1 MCQRSAFR
9 IAEFATLVSIRGL
22 SPELAML
29 ESERFL
35 HGSPERIMSTAILNR
50 HQELIEKL
58 PPASTLILRDISWEE
73 YEEILHAL
81 GEAKGLR
88 ISYDK
93 GTLQV
98 MTLSTR
104 HEKYARLIDNMV
116 SLLSVTMRIKV
127 LCYGSATMK
136 KQHELKG
143 AEPDSCFYVQ
153 NAELVGRKNDIDF
166 SIDPAPDIVVEVDLG
181 HDSLSKFPIYA
192 ALGVPEIWRY
202 DGEIM
207 SIYHLAQDRYVTAP
221 ASQALPALSSDT
233 LTEFLSR
240 SHREDQYEVL
250 LAFENWLQAHE
261 Q

>member
-1 MCQRSAFR
+1 
-9 IAEFATLVSIRGL
+9 
-22 SPELAML
+22 
-29 ESERFL
+29 
-35 HGSPERIMSTAILNR
+35 MSTATTNR

-58 PPASTLILRDISWEE
+58 PPASTLILHGISWEE
-73 YEEILHAL
+73 YEELLDAL
-81 GEAKGLR
+81 GEANGLR
-88 ISYDK
+88 VSYDQ
-93 GTLQV
+93 GTLQI

-104 HEKYARLIDNMV
+104 HEKYVRLIDNMV
-116 SLLSVTMRIKV
+116 SLFSIKRRIKV

-136 KQHELKG
+136 KQHKLKG

-153 NAELVGRKNDIDF
+153 NAALVGGKSEIDF
-166 SIDPAPDIVVEVDLG
+166 SIDAPPDVVVEVDLG

-202 DGEIM
+202 DGEFM
-207 SIYHLAQDRYVTAP
+207 TMYHLVQDRYVTAP

-240 SHREDQYEVL
+240 SHHEDQYEVL
-250 LAFENWLQAHE
+250 LAFESWLQAPE